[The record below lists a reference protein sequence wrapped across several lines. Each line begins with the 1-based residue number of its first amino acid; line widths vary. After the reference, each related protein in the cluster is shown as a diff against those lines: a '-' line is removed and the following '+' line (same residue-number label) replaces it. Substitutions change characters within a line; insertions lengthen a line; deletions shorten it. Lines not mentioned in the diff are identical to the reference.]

1 MALTERLTEKKRK
14 PTGTPCSV
22 GELLAALP
30 DSERDAL
37 HAMLYELGWSWSR
50 IHDALA
56 AEGHHVSGQQ
66 INRHRSQACRCWKV
80 DQ

>member
-1 MALTERLTEKKRK
+1 MALSARLNEHKRK

-22 GELLAALP
+22 GALLESLP
-30 DSERDAL
+30 KDEKAAL

-56 AEGHHVSGQQ
+56 AEGHVVSGQQ
-66 INRHRSQACRCWKV
+66 INRHRSQACRCWKAAS
-80 DQ
+80 